1 MTPGSS
7 RIGAALL
14 AAAVLPP
21 RVVQTSRI
29 ELLNRPPVWVLALV
43 VLPAIV
49 LLARWLYLRQRFE
62 GRAWLPAALRG
73 LVLALLALFLMHP
86 VRLTQKVAVERPV
99 AVALLDDSAS
109 LREKDMPELA
119 RSLGLPAEATR
130 SEVVRAQLAGPLAA
144 LGERYELQLFAFG
157 DSLRAVGGV
166 ADLVAS
172 DGSTRL
178 GDALAALAAEMRG
191 RELSQV
197 VLVSDGRS
205 NAGRDAQAALTIL
218 GGRRVPVSTI
228 GVGDPAVPR
237 DVRIAGVT
245 APEVALAGD
254 TVTLEVSVA
263 ARGYPGELTALT
275 LTDAG
280 SGAELAREDFRL
292 SEAAGATEQVVR
304 IGFQPE
310 AEGDLDLRIAVAP
323 RPDERDP
330 TNNVERRLLR
340 VEPGRIKVL
349 YVDGY
354 PRYEY
359 SFLMHSLLRF
369 SNVEA
374 QCLLLSASPEFI
386 QESSEGV
393 PALTRFPPT
402 LADLLQYHVIL
413 FGDVHPQDLGPD
425 WEQDLRNVKDF
436 VLAGGGFL
444 MQAGPRD
451 APREYAGTPIAE
463 ILPVLIGDAG
473 TEASAS
479 REQPFRPVLA
489 RPRDPHEIVS
499 LSPDLDVNQALWEGE
514 DGLQPLVWFCPVAK
528 ARTTA
533 EVLLSHPTEGNAYGL
548 YPILATMYYPQGRT
562 AFLATDETWRW
573 RFRYLETYREP
584 FWKNLIRYLALNKLR
599 RSDYRFDL
607 STDLASYDIGARV
620 AVTARVRDREFQPLV
635 APGFPLELVAPDG
648 RKETLDLLRQ
658 EDGVFGGSFVAAE
671 PGPFRLWLED
681 PDDPDG
687 GPRSPRI
694 ITASVPSAENDDPV
708 LDEPLLMAMASATG
722 GRYARLADAPDLLER
737 LDDPARER
745 AVDEPEREELW
756 AGFPQLLLL
765 VGLLSG
771 EWILRKRGNLV

>member
-1 MTPGSS
+1 M
-7 RIGAALL
+7 IVLAAL
-14 AAAVLPP
+14 APP
-21 RVVQTSRI
+21 TVVETSRI
-29 ELLNRPPVWVLALV
+29 ELLNMPPVWVLALIIV
-43 VLPAIV
+43 PAIALFV
-49 LLARWLYLRQRFE
+49 RWLYRRQRLE
-62 GRAWLPAALRG
+62 GGRAWVPAVLRALT
-73 LVLALLALFLMHP
+73 LALLVLFLLHP

-99 AVALLDDSAS
+99 AAALLDDSAS
-109 LREKDMPELA
+109 LREKDMPDLA
-119 RSLGLPAEATR
+119 RKLGLPADATR
-130 SEVVRAQLAGPLAA
+130 SDIARAELDKPLAD
-144 LGERYELQLFAFG
+144 LEQRYELQLFSFG
-157 DSLRAVGGV
+157 DSLRAVGGLN
-166 ADLVAS
+166 DLTAS
-172 DGSTRL
+172 DSSTRI

-218 GGRRVPVSTI
+218 SGRRVPVNTI

-237 DVRIAGVT
+237 DVRISGVT

-263 ARGYPGELTALT
+263 ARGFPGQLST
-275 LTDAG
+275 LTVTDGATQ
-280 SGAELAREDFRL
+280 AELAREDFRL
-292 SEAAGATEQVVR
+292 SESQGATEQGVR
-304 IGFQPE
+304 ISFVPE
-310 AEGDLDLRIAVAP
+310 TEGDLDLRITVAP
-323 RPDERDP
+323 RPEERDP
-330 TNNVERRLLR
+330 ANNTERRLLR

-354 PRYEY
+354 PRFEY

-369 SNVEA
+369 SNMEA

-393 PALTRFPPT
+393 PALTAFPPT
-402 LADLLQYHVIL
+402 LEDLLQYHVII

-425 WEQDLRNVKDF
+425 WEQYLRNIKDF
-436 VLAGGGFL
+436 VAAGGGFL

-451 APREYAGTPIAE
+451 APREYANTPIAE
-463 ILPVLIGDAG
+463 ILPVLIGDAN
-473 TEASAS
+473 TEAAAS
-479 REQPFRPVLA
+479 RDKPFRPVLS
-489 RPRDPHEIVS
+489 RPRDPHEIVT
-499 LSPDLDVNQALWEGE
+499 LSPDLDVNRALWEGE
-514 DGLQPLVWFCPVAK
+514 DGLQPLVWFHPVAK
-528 ARTTA
+528 ARATA
-533 EVLLSHPTEGNAYGL
+533 EVLLSHPTEGNAYGP

-573 RFRYLETYREP
+573 RFMYLEAYREP

-635 APGFPLELVAPDG
+635 APAFPAELVRPDG
-648 RKETLDLLRQ
+648 RKETLSLPRQ
-658 EDGVFGGSFVAAE
+658 EDGVFAGAFVAGE
-671 PGPFRLWLED
+671 PGPYRLWLED
-681 PDDPDG
+681 PDNPDG

-708 LDEPLLMAMASATG
+708 LDEPLLTAMASSTG
-722 GRYARLADAPDLLER
+722 GRYARLADAATLLR
-737 LDDPARER
+737 GLDDPVRER

-756 AGFPQLLLL
+756 SGYPPLLLL
-765 VGLLSG
+765 VALLAA
-771 EWILRKRGNLV
+771 EWILRKRGNLI